1 MDEPLTE
8 VERRALEWLR
18 DEEYAR
24 VAGLDHAVR
33 AGLIGRGLAEMVH
46 TRLRGR
52 EHVAYTITARGRAA
66 LDAPRSAAPD
76 ASRRPGERRH
86 PGAAGA
92 GGRPR
97 RRS

>member
-18 DEEYAR
+18 DEEYER

-33 AGLIGRGLAEMVH
+33 AGLISRGLAEMVH
-46 TRLRGR
+46 TTLRGR

-66 LDAPRSAAPD
+66 LDAPR
-76 ASRRPGERRH
+76 RG
-86 PGAAGA
+86 
-92 GGRPR
+92 
-97 RRS
+97 